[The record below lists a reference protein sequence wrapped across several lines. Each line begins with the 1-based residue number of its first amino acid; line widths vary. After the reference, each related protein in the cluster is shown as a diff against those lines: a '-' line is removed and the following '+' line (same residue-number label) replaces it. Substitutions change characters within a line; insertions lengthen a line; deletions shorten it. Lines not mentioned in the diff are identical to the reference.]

1 MTRTQSELA
10 LATVQDRTLAL
21 THTLSVATN
30 LCKRVLALVA
40 VGRGEKREEG
50 EARGRSS
57 PSNKTAS
64 VYLSTDADATSSP
77 ARSSS

>member
-30 LCKRVLALVA
+30 LCKRVLALMA
-40 VGRGEKREEG
+40 SDMQNTNDTHDTHNTRQGERTQG
-50 EARGRSS
+50 HRAQLS
-57 PSNKTAS
+57 PSAS
-64 VYLSTDADATSSP
+64 ECVRACVY
-77 ARSSS
+77 